1 MNFIQCMS
9 VIQRNY
15 YRYLDVRLEEFQI
28 GAGQQF
34 FLTYIYENEGI
45 TMFDLAKGGRFDKGT
60 VTKGIQKL
68 LEQGYVSVEIDE
80 KDKRVRHLHTT
91 SRAMPVIEKI
101 YEIRKNWKDFLTEG
115 MLEDDK
121 KRLTQQ
127 LTVMA
132 ECSCRTLR
140 EISEKRESVNNG
152 RNSRTEYTAGG
163 K

>member
-15 YRYLDVRLEEFQI
+15 YRYLDMRLEEFQI

-34 FLTYIYENEGI
+34 FLTYIYENDGI

-80 KDKRVRHLHTT
+80 RDKRVRHLHAT
-91 SRAMPVIEKI
+91 SRAKPVIEKI
-101 YEIRKNWKDFLTEG
+101 YQIRKDWKAFLTKD
-115 MLEDDK
+115 MSEDEK
-121 KRLTQQ
+121 ERMTRQ
-127 LTVMA
+127 LAEMA
-132 ECSCRTLR
+132 ENSYRTLR
-140 EISEKRESVNNG
+140 EISEKG
-152 RNSRTEYTAGG
+152 RV
-163 K
+163 

>member
-15 YRYLDVRLEEFQI
+15 YRYLDMRLEEFQI

-34 FLTYIYENEGI
+34 FLTYIYENDGI

-80 KDKRVRHLHTT
+80 RDKRVRHLHAT
-91 SRAMPVIEKI
+91 SRAKPVIEKI
-101 YEIRKNWKDFLTEG
+101 YQIRKDWKAFLTKD
-115 MLEDDK
+115 MSED
-121 KRLTQQ
+121 
-127 LTVMA
+127 
-132 ECSCRTLR
+132 
-140 EISEKRESVNNG
+140 EKE
-152 RNSRTEYTAGG
+152 
-163 K
+163 